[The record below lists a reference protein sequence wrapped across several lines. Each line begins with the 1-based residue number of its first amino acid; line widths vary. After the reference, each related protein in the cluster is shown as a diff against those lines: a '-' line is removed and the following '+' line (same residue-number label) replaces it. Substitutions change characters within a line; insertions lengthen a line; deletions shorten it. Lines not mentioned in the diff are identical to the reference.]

1 MGELRRRNLRQP
13 YKGSTE
19 PPEYGLY
26 RPTCNEGD
34 ARLDQHDRTAEPRGR
49 AVEPE
54 RGSPRIGRP
63 DRPRKSDLRTER
75 LRAGCAAPVPPEVR
89 LPAPR
94 PQPRRG

>member
-1 MGELRRRNLRQP
+1 MGEVRRRNLRQP
-13 YKGSTE
+13 YKGTAD
-19 PPEYGLY
+19 PAEYGH
-26 RPTCNEGD
+26 PGQPVIEGD

-63 DRPRKSDLRTER
+63 DRPRKPDLRTER
-75 LRAGCAAPVPPEVR
+75 LRACCAAPVPPEVR

-94 PQPRRG
+94 THPRAG